1 MEPCRA
7 AYVVVLLLCAGPT
20 LSAGS
25 SSRRQQSGSGDAP
38 GKTVTFEVASVKANT
53 SGTLDG
59 YRGIKGRSYLATNQR
74 LRRLIADAY
83 GIPAARVL
91 GGPAWIGEASTDL
104 RFVGGDRFDIL
115 ATLPEGATAQQVP
128 MMLRHLLADRFK
140 LAVHTEMR
148 DSAAYSLVM
157 ARDDGRFGPQLRRSA
172 VDCDAA
178 EAAGTPVPPPP
189 DGTRGPCAIE
199 VGGVIVGRGQRLSA
213 LAARLSL
220 FAGRP
225 VVDDTGLSGGFD
237 FDVRFPELDTP
248 PDARGGGPPHDG
260 GGIFSA
266 LEEQL
271 GLKLVPTRGSLE
283 FVIVD
288 AVERPTSN

>member
-1 MEPCRA
+1 MKRRRA
-7 AYVVVLLLCAGPT
+7 SLIIGLLFCAGAW
-20 LSAGS
+20 SARAS
-25 SSRRQQSGSGDAP
+25 SQQQDATVQKP
-38 GKTVTFEVASVKANT
+38 ADDSVTFEVASVKANT
-53 SGTLDG
+53 SGALAG

-91 GGPAWIGEASTDL
+91 GGPAWIGEAGTDL
-104 RFVGGDRFDIL
+104 RFVGGDRFDVV

-128 MMLRHLLADRFK
+128 LMLRRLLVDRFK
-140 LAVHTEMR
+140 LAVHNEMR
-148 DSAAYSLVM
+148 DSATYSLVM
-157 ARDDGRFGPQLRRSA
+157 ARDDGRFGPRLRRSA
-172 VDCDAA
+172 VDCEAA
-178 EAAGTPVPPPP
+178 EAAGKPVPPPP
-189 DGTRGPCAIE
+189 AGTRGPCELE
-199 VGGVIVGRGQRLSA
+199 VGGEILGRGQRLSA

-220 FAGRP
+220 FADRP
-225 VVDDTGLSGGFD
+225 VVDNTGLSGGFD
-237 FDVRFPELDTP
+237 FDIRFPELDTP
-248 PDARGGGPPHDG
+248 ADARGGGPPNDG
-260 GGIFSA
+260 GGIFIA